1 MFPMF
6 GKNVNMTHMIFA
18 FSLVMVASFFGNKF
32 RKTFID
38 HEHADDYEM
47 VKKYLLNDSA
57 LYGNNRPKI
66 WIHSKYE
73 INARKW
79 KNFMSRN
86 STDLN
91 QPYLYLTI
99 QSIINHCGEDFHICL
114 VDDESFEK
122 LIPTWT
128 MDLTTVPEPMRSRYR
143 DKGLLELL
151 YLYGG
156 MIVPNSFLCT
166 KPLLE
171 LYTTGISNTTPF
183 MMEKQIRLP
192 NAPQSKPFLP
202 DMYFMGAEKE
212 DILIQRMIQQIS
224 SLEGSGHFQN
234 ENEFCY
240 KLSQWCM
247 GQVEDQA
254 LNLLEGQMIGIKT
267 RIGKPVLIED
277 LMSDDYLD
285 FDDFMFY
292 GVYIPA
298 EELLRRPKFQY
309 FAILPVDQVLK
320 TDAIITKYM
329 KVSIVAGTDNTF
341 YKKKSALVS
350 TVAV

>member
-1 MFPMF
+1 MFLF
-6 GKNVNMTHMIFA
+6 GKDVNMTHMIFA

-32 RKTFID
+32 RKTFIE

-57 LYGNNRPKI
+57 MYGNNRPKI
-66 WIHSKYE
+66 WIHSNYE
-73 INARKW
+73 VNARKW

-128 MDLTTVPEPMRSRYR
+128 MDLSTVPKPMRSRYR
-143 DKGLLELL
+143 EKGMLELM

-166 KPLLE
+166 KPMLE
-171 LYTTGISNTTPF
+171 MYTNGISNKTPF
-183 MMEKQIRLP
+183 MAEKQIRLP
-192 NAPQSKPFLP
+192 NAPQAKPFMP

-212 DILIQRMIQQIS
+212 DPLIQRMIQQIGT
-224 SLEGSGHFQN
+224 LEGSGHFQN
-234 ENEFCY
+234 ENEFSF
-240 KLSQWCM
+240 KLSQWCLE
-247 GQVEDQA
+247 QVETQA
-254 LNLLEGQMIGIKT
+254 IELLEGQAIGIKT
-267 RIGKPVLIED
+267 RIGKPILLED

-285 FDDFMFY
+285 FDESRCF
-292 GVYIPA
+292 GIYIPA
-298 EELLRRPKFQY
+298 AELLRRPKFQY
-309 FAILPVDQVLK
+309 FAILPVEEVLK
-320 TDAIITKYM
+320 TDTIITKYF
-329 KVSIVAGTDNTF
+329 KVSVVAGTGAF
-341 YKKKSALVS
+341 YKKKTPLVS